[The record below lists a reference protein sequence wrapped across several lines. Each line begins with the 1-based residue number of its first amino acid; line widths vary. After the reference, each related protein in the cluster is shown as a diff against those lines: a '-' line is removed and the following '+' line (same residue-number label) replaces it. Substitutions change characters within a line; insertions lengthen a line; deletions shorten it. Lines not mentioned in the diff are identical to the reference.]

1 MPRRIECPQFV
12 LPWYKVVLTQEEFEL
27 LGVNAEI
34 MEDLAVRIGDT
45 VMYEFLDP
53 WPDEVRRRIQ
63 TLRRGT
69 GSGAGVAASLTEPGP
84 SELAKV
90 GQAG

>member
-1 MPRRIECPQFV
+1 MLGV
-12 LPWYKVVLTQEEFEL
+12 LP
-27 LGVNAEI
+27 EI
-34 MEDLAVRIGDT
+34 MEDHAVRIGDT
-45 VMYEFLDP
+45 VIYEFLDP

-63 TLRRGT
+63 TLRCGT
-69 GSGAGVAASLTEPGP
+69 GYGAGVAASSTEPGP